1 MLLRLWWTLARGL
14 ARPRL
19 DPLDEC
25 RVALRVWPNDLDSN
39 LHMNNSRYLLAMD
52 LGRWDYGLRSG
63 VMQKALRRGWFPVV
77 GSETLGFRRPLE
89 PFQRFELATRLVGW
103 DEKWWWFE
111 QSFEVAGKVHAVGR
125 VKALFRARQANV
137 PPKAL
142 LAAIGRADVP
152 SPPLSEPI
160 RLWQQAEEAER
171 RLSSSGQV
179 EAQRKLEASARK

>member
-1 MLLRLWWTLARGL
+1 M
-14 ARPRL
+14 
-19 DPLDEC
+19 
-25 RVALRVWPNDLDSN
+25 
-39 LHMNNSRYLLAMD
+39 
-52 LGRWDYGLRSG
+52 
-63 VMQKALRRGWFPVV
+63 
-77 GSETLGFRRPLE
+77 LGFRRPLE

-111 QSFEVAGKVHAVGR
+111 QSFEVAGKIHAVGR

-142 LAAIGRADVP
+142 LAAIGRADMP

-171 RLSSSGQV
+171 RLSTSGQI
-179 EAQRKLEASARK
+179 EAQRKLAVASRK